1 MAAAVDDFDGVPELV
16 HAFDGPQSPM
26 QAIIE
31 AAYSGRTQNMERRI
45 EAALAA
51 GQLDL
56 EYVDDGGFQRTS
68 LMLASEGGHED
79 VVRVLARYGANLNAR
94 DKEQSTA
101 LILAAYHG
109 RTGVVDFLIG
119 AGADAH
125 ALNKDGENA
134 LMVAAWSAKL
144 PSCYSLILKA
154 GVDLEVKSS
163 LGHTAVGQFG
173 KYVRGMT
180 VDVKALFVPKL
191 RQAFADGPNPS
202 QVKRRRD
209 VRWGRRRALCLVL
222 AGCGFQPTAARR
234 AELDSSALPQ
244 DVAIPDEPTETEEE
258 RRALRRSKVFGNF
271 FICKLI
277 LEFL

>member
-1 MAAAVDDFDGVPELV
+1 MAAAVDDFDDVPELV
-16 HAFDGPQSPM
+16 HDYASPHQSPM
-26 QAIIE
+26 PAIFS
-31 AAYSGRTQNMERRI
+31 AAYSGRADEVERRV
-45 EAALAA
+45 EMALAA

-56 EYVDDGGFQRTS
+56 EYVGEGGFERTS

-79 VVRVLARYGANLNAR
+79 VVRVLARFGAALDAR

-134 LMVAAWSAKL
+134 LMVAAWNAKL
-144 PSCYSLILKA
+144 SSCYSLLRA
-154 GVDLEVKSS
+154 AVDLEVKNS
-163 LGHTAVGQFG
+163 LGHTAVSQFG

-180 VDVKALFVPKL
+180 ADVKALCVSKL
-191 RQAFADGPNPS
+191 RSAFAEGPNPA
-202 QVKRRRD
+202 QVLRRKN
-209 VRWGRRRALCLVL
+209 VRWGRRRGLCLVL

-234 AELDSSALPQ
+234 AELALRALPT
-244 DVAIPDEPTETEEE
+244 DASIPDEPTATEEQ
-258 RRALRRSKVFGNF
+258 RRALRHSKVFGNY